1 MRGDHPPP
9 GRTPQCLSPG
19 TRDPRHPRGTAVPP
33 SRGEISNEEE
43 HRNMTSRTPRRHRRL
58 ALMAAGTAAAMVL
71 LPGAASAQVV
81 HSVQQI
87 MSTPGGPAMPGDPV
101 APPNPLPP
109 TPAGP
114 PGVLMICC
122 TEWTTCAEAAPGSK
136 TIAAAVP
143 AAMRARRRC
152 LLGVRD

>member
-9 GRTPQCLSPG
+9 GRSSGRLLPG

-81 HSVQQI
+81 HSAQQF
-87 MSTPGGPAMPGDPV
+87 MSTPGGPATPGDPV
-101 APPNPLPP
+101 PPPNPNAPALPQ
-109 TPAGP
+109 TP
-114 PGVLMICC
+114 
-122 TEWTTCAEAAPGSK
+122 
-136 TIAAAVP
+136 
-143 AAMRARRRC
+143 
-152 LLGVRD
+152 